1 MEHNFL
7 IPSVFITDH
16 KNNNMAT
23 YSTSPLYNYINVQIV
38 VNVVTSRMYFP
49 DTPQLRPPAKIQ
61 AISYYGAQGV
71 LNRDPNNI
79 LLPVLADIENTF
91 LTLYSSNEEAI
102 QNIPLIKLV
111 NMVGGAQINYV
122 GNIDGLFAVDNI
134 SFDLSKSYVNF
145 ASGQSNATA
154 TPFSF
159 MFGFYY
165 L

>member
-7 IPSVFITDH
+7 IPSVFIIDH
-16 KNNNMAT
+16 KKQNNMAT
-23 YSTSPLYNYINVQIV
+23 YSTSPLYNYINVTIV
-38 VNVVTSRMYFP
+38 INAVSSRMYFP

-61 AISYYGAQGV
+61 AISYYGANTGM
-71 LNRDPNNI
+71 NKDYNNVF
-79 LLPVLADIENTF
+79 LPVIADVENAF
-91 LTLYSSNEEAI
+91 LTLYTSNEEGL

-111 NMVGGAQINYV
+111 NVTGTSNA
-122 GNIDGLFAVDNI
+122 GNIDGLYAIDNL
-134 SFDLSKSYVNF
+134 SFDLSKSYVTF
-145 ASGQSNATA
+145 ASGYSNATA